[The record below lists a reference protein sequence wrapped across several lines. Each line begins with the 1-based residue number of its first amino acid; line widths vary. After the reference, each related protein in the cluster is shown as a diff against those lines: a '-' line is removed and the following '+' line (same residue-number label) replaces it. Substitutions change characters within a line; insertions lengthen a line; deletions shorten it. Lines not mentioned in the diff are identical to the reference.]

1 LEDCRSDYKVEFR
14 LARRTARTAGYWQL
28 LYCGVPRTDGNAVPG
43 CHLAV
48 TEARCEEEEH
58 TELLT
63 REQAARH
70 DAAAVR
76 QQLDVILENI
86 SDGLVALDKDW
97 RYTYVNRHAAELFG
111 RRPEDLIGRHI
122 WTEFPEG
129 IGQPFH
135 LAYEK
140 AMAERIVIQMENYY
154 ERNRWFE
161 NRIYPSPAGLSSSF
175 TRLPGV
181 SRLSRRHVRPPSC

>member
-76 QQLDVILENI
+76 QQLDVILENV

-140 AMAERIVIQMENYY
+140 
-154 ERNRWFE
+154 RW
-161 NRIYPSPAGLSSSF
+161 PSGSSF
-175 TRLPGV
+175 RWKTTMNGIGGLKAASTHLQPGFHL
-181 SRLSRRHVRPPSC
+181 LSRDYRA